1 MSAPISTPTLHRLP
15 ALDVVRVIG
24 ALAVVGHH
32 VGFATGINTGG
43 GVWGGWLARLDS
55 GVALFFV
62 LSGFLLFRPWAQ
74 AQATGGDRPGTGR
87 YLWRRVMR
95 VLPAY
100 WVTVVVCLLLIDR
113 NADARAGD
121 WIRHLTLTQ
130 IYERDQLLHGLSQT
144 WSLCTEVVFY
154 LLLPAIAA
162 ALTAG
167 RKRSGRP
174 WAIVAGAFVITGVW
188 VALIG
193 AGVLTASLHTM
204 WLPAYGLWFGAGM
217 LLASISVGLRHGTRP
232 RWRFLDE
239 IAAAP
244 VACWVAALAVYA
256 IATTPI
262 AGPLDLAEPSATE
275 FGLKMLLYTLLAVLI
290 TIPLAF
296 GSQTRTKDLF
306 SSSTA
311 RWMGTVSYGIFL
323 WHPFVLEMFYQLTG
337 RPEFTGGFWETYL
350 VVAGGGT
357 LLAAVSYYLIERPA
371 QRFSHRWP
379 RPPRRSTTESQSK
392 ATAATAAS

>member
-1 MSAPISTPTLHRLP
+1 MSAPISTATLQRLP
-15 ALDVVRVIG
+15 ALDVVRVVG

-32 VGFATGINTGG
+32 VGFATGVNTGG

-55 GVALFFV
+55 GVAVFFV

-74 AQATGGDRPGTGR
+74 AQTTGGRKPTTGR

-100 WVTVVVCLLLIDR
+100 WVAVVVCLLLLDR
-113 NADARAGD
+113 NSDATRAD
-121 WIRHLTLTQ
+121 WIRHFTLTQ
-130 IYERDQLLHGLSQT
+130 IYQGAELRHGLSQT

-154 LLLPAIAA
+154 LLLPIIGAL
-162 ALTAG
+162 LTAG
-167 RKRSGRP
+167 RKRTGRP
-174 WAIVAGAFVITGVW
+174 WAIIAGGIVITAVW

-193 AGVLTASLHTM
+193 AGVLSPSLHTM

-217 LLASISVGLRHGTRP
+217 LLASVHVSLRNGLRP
-232 RWRFLDE
+232 RWRFLDG

-244 VACWVAALAVYA
+244 LACWAAALAVYA

-262 AGPLDLAEPSATE
+262 AGPPGLGEPTAAE
-275 FGLKMLLYTLLAVLI
+275 FGTKMILYTLLAVLI

-296 GSQTRTKDLF
+296 GPQTRSKELF
-306 SSSTA
+306 SSPSA
-311 RWMGTVSYGIFL
+311 RWLGTVSYGIFL
-323 WHPFVLEMFYQLTG
+323 WHPFVLEMFYQVTG

-357 LLAAVSYYLIERPA
+357 VLAALSFYMIERPA

-379 RPPRRSTTESQSK
+379 RPRRRITESQSK
-392 ATAATAAS
+392 TAAATAVS